1 MILNVSKDIPEITK
15 KLQAGIIAKSES
27 NKRELQ
33 ELATEIFNITFKHN
47 IRFDISWIPRK
58 RNELA
63 DKFCKTID
71 YDDWYVTPDLF
82 KILTVRWWG

>member
-33 ELATEIFNITFKHN
+33 ELATEIFKH
-47 IRFDISWIPRK
+47 
-58 RNELA
+58 
-63 DKFCKTID
+63 KT
-71 YDDWYVTPDLF
+71 
-82 KILTVRWWG
+82 